1 MLSKSTI
8 KRGSDLEIIAFKSF
22 EKKPFFSSKDASL
35 VFSIAFSEN
44 IDFVRKK
51 IDLQLL
57 FWCEFINKLLNNNP
71 THTFVYMYS

>member
-8 KRGSDLEIIAFKSF
+8 KRGSDLEIIPFKSF

-35 VFSIAFSEN
+35 VFSIAFSVS

-51 IDLQLL
+51 ELTYNC
-57 FWCEFINKLLNNNP
+57 FFGVN
-71 THTFVYMYS
+71 S